1 MEVAVKNI
9 LKQAYAQYGNVVFL
23 DDNRLK
29 AFLSDLLAEYP
40 VERKR
45 ISIAINENI
54 IESAINDGDSR
65 RANIYI
71 DMLQSTYGLPDDV
84 AFDVVETIYY
94 AIYGIQLHR
103 NSIWIK
109 DGILG
114 AENPAEKVD
123 NNPEK
128 MSSIQKY
135 DKSLFKI
142 EGTILKKYLWNDP
155 IVYIPH
161 GITEVSCE
169 AFNNCDYIREVHFSD
184 TVKLIGRWAFRGCRN
199 LGVVELSSS
208 VEEISGGA
216 FENCVGLKSIDTCK
230 CKVIGFGTFDGCN
243 SLKNVVFGDEIQ
255 KIGGK
260 VLNGTAYY
268 NDRNNWNNGCL
279 YVGNHLVKVD
289 CNDKIEMFIKR
300 GTKTI
305 ADNAFDGTNITG
317 LHIPY
322 GIKRIPDSFCERC
335 SELVEISIPESVT
348 EIGCSAFYKCSNMKA
363 INLPESL
370 IEIDCN
376 SFGDCKSLQR
386 IKIPENTVKIGNTAF
401 INCTNL
407 SRVNLP
413 KSIKKIGYR
422 VFDNTSFYN
431 DAANWNDGLLY
442 ADNCL
447 ICGNNPVQKTNSN
460 IHIKEGITFIADC
473 AFYNNKE
480 ISNVIIPEGV
490 SEIPESS
497 FYGCTSIK
505 SVSLPTSL
513 LSIKRGA
520 FSGCQN
526 INKIV
531 IPKNVKKI
539 EQSAFLNC
547 GKLEIHIP
555 KSVVAIDKTSFNN
568 TDTTIICESDSY
580 ALSYAKEEN
589 IEYRLIGTFGEEVN
603 EKYQALNL
611 SGYTIAYRYE
621 LIDIIQKK
629 RNTIIYKARCKLL
642 NRFVCVEILKESML
656 RNPTNERTFLKAAQK
671 AACLN
676 NMNILSIYDCGN
688 EQGIPYVVK
697 EYIGMTTL
705 DYYCSSKNLIEFKM
719 YSVNEF
725 KSFIKQ
731 IIAGLQYAYEKE
743 GILHGDLCPKN
754 VFLDSEGKVKI
765 NYNYVNDNAREKED
779 YAYTS
784 PEQFMNRI
792 IGMQSD
798 VYSLG
803 CIMMRLI
810 SGHPPFSGTSY
821 VDIATK
827 HISEII
833 KPTMLTGEQIPDGIA
848 EVLLKMIA
856 KNPADR
862 YNSYDEIIYAV
873 ENI

>member
-1 MEVAVKNI
+1 MV
-9 LKQAYAQYGNVVFL
+9 
-23 DDNRLK
+23 K
-29 AFLSDLLAEYP
+29 AFD
-40 VERKR
+40 
-45 ISIAINENI
+45 
-54 IESAINDGDSR
+54 
-65 RANIYI
+65 
-71 DMLQSTYGLPDDV
+71 
-84 AFDVVETIYY
+84 
-94 AIYGIQLHR
+94 
-103 NSIWIK
+103 
-109 DGILG
+109 
-114 AENPAEKVD
+114 
-123 NNPEK
+123 
-128 MSSIQKY
+128 
-135 DKSLFKI
+135 
-142 EGTILKKYLWNDP
+142 
-155 IVYIPH
+155 
-161 GITEVSCE
+161 
-169 AFNNCDYIREVHFSD
+169 
-184 TVKLIGRWAFRGCRN
+184 
-199 LGVVELSSS
+199 
-208 VEEISGGA
+208 
-216 FENCVGLKSIDTCK
+216 
-230 CKVIGFGTFDGCN
+230 
-243 SLKNVVFGDEIQ
+243 KNV
-255 KIGGK
+255 
-260 VLNGTAYY
+260 
-268 NDRNNWNNGCL
+268 
-279 YVGNHLVKVD
+279 VD

-322 GIKRIPDSFCERC
+322 GIKRIPDNFCERC

-363 INLPESL
+363 IHLPESL

-386 IKIPENTVKIGNTAF
+386 IKIPENTVKIGNTSF

-407 SRVNLP
+407 SRINLP

-422 VFDNTSFYN
+422 VFD
-431 DAANWNDGLLY
+431 
-442 ADNCL
+442 
-447 ICGNNPVQKTNSN
+447 
-460 IHIKEGITFIADC
+460 
-473 AFYNNKE
+473 
-480 ISNVIIPEGV
+480 
-490 SEIPESS
+490 
-497 FYGCTSIK
+497 
-505 SVSLPTSL
+505 
-513 LSIKRGA
+513 
-520 FSGCQN
+520 
-526 INKIV
+526 
-531 IPKNVKKI
+531 
-539 EQSAFLNC
+539 
-547 GKLEIHIP
+547 
-555 KSVVAIDKTSFNN
+555 N

-603 EKYQALNL
+603 EEYQALNL
-611 SGYTIAYRYE
+611 SGYTIANRYE

-656 RNPTNERTFLKAAQK
+656 RNPTNERTYLKAAQK

-676 NMNILSIYDCGN
+676 SMNILSIYDCGN

-705 DYYCSSKNLIEFKM
+705 DDYCSSKNQMEFNM
-719 YSVNEF
+719 YSVNKF

-731 IIAGLQYAYEKE
+731 IIAGLQYAYEKK

-792 IGMQSD
+792 ISMQSD

-810 SGHPPFSGTSY
+810 SGHPPFSGTNY